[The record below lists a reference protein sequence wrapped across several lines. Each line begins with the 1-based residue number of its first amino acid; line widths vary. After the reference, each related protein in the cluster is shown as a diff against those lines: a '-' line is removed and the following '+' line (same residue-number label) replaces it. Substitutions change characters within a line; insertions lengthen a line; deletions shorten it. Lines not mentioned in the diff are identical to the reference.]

1 MKMGN
6 EEIKFQIL
14 WTLMA
19 KYLQKLCLKIYNIS
33 VFKDRKIAVI
43 VSEKIISELHRGFK
57 KVTIC

>member
-6 EEIKFQIL
+6 EEMKFQIL

-19 KYLQKLCLKIYNIS
+19 KCLQKLCLKIYNIS
-33 VFKDRKIAVI
+33 VLKDRKTAVI

-57 KVTIC
+57 R